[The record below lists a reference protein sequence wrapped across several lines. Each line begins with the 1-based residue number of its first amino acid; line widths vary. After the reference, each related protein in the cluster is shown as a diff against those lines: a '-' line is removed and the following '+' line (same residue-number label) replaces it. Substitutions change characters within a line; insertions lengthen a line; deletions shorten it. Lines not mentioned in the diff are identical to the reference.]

1 MIFLINLLITFY
13 FLSVP
18 KSKMESGIFVQGKF
32 LTLNIVISM
41 NTLICDR
48 KSENGL
54 QIVSNNN

>member
-1 MIFLINLLITFY
+1 
-13 FLSVP
+13 
-18 KSKMESGIFVQGKF
+18 MESGIFVQGKF

-54 QIVSNNN
+54 QILSNNN